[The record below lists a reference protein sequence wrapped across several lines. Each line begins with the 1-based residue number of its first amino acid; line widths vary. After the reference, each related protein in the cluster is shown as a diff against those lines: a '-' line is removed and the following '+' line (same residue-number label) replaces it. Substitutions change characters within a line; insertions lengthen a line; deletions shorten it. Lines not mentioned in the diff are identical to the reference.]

1 MPFFFQMIAL
11 PETNSLPL
19 KTGLLPQKE
28 TLVFQASIFRC
39 KLAVSLREGY
49 SAMGEQNYQFKLV

>member
-1 MPFFFQMIAL
+1 MIAL
-11 PETNSLPL
+11 PETNGEFTL